1 MKQPGK
7 SMKLSSLMSWIGVR
21 PRIFGGFALI
31 LSFLV
36 LLGGFAMVQVGRI
49 GGTVDELVTSAAGDA
64 GMSQVRAAL
73 LGANGAVE
81 RFVRTWNVGD
91 KDAASKAI
99 DAVGGLADQVEKQ
112 SGGLK
117 VLADGVGPVRNAL
130 AAYRSSFAAAAE
142 AVDRLRA
149 ATTKTDALGAV
160 AGINMG
166 GIQVALANRVGSE
179 PLMNPLRLASVVDAV
194 RIAVMRYT
202 NTLSN
207 GDADDARLTFVYA
220 KLAIA
225 DTEGEIAGVDDAK
238 LKALVAALKEALT
251 ADAAAL
257 EEVIK
262 VAADLRAKQAELA
275 KASASIDTQVSQIN
289 RQLGTARAEQAA
301 RTGVAVEDTKQT
313 LIVTAAAAVIFGA
326 VLAWLIGASVSTP
339 IRGMTDRM
347 QSLAAGELDQPIPGG
362 EQRDEIGRMARAVE
376 IFRDNA
382 LAVRRMEQEAA
393 AQREAAEAERAR
405 MMSDLAGRFEQGM
418 QGVITG
424 VGGRATEMGES
435 ASELARVAERGRGLA
450 EAVARRA
457 EQASV
462 NVQTVASATQ
472 ELAASIREISSQV
485 QRSVTVSTRATHETQ
500 RTSELID
507 GLSSA
512 AERIGTIVQLI
523 QAIASQTNLLALNA
537 TIEAARAGEA
547 GRGFAIV
554 ASEVKNL
561 ASQTAQAT
569 EQISSQIA
577 TIQSA
582 TQETVGAI
590 AQFGTTVREIAEISN
605 AIAAA
610 VEQQGA
616 ATSEIARNVEQ
627 AASGTAAVTQEI
639 GDVRNVAG
647 QTDAGAE
654 AALAA
659 AAALQQQAASLKSN
673 VADFLQ
679 TIRTAA

>member
-1 MKQPGK
+1 
-7 SMKLSSLMSWIGVR
+7 MSWIGIR

-36 LLGGFAMVQVGRI
+36 LLGGFAMSQVGRI
-49 GGTVDELVTSAAGDA
+49 GGTVDELVASAAGDA

-73 LGANGAVE
+73 LTANGAVE
-81 RFVRTWNVGD
+81 KFIRTWSVGD
-91 KDAASKAI
+91 KDAAGRAI
-99 DAVGGLADQVEKQ
+99 DAVGTLADEVEKQ
-112 SGGLK
+112 SGKLK
-117 VLADGVGPVRNAL
+117 VIADGAGSVRTEL
-130 AAYRSSFAAAAE
+130 GAYRAAFGAAAD

-149 ATTKTDALGAV
+149 ATNKTEALGGV
-160 AGINMG
+160 LGVNIG
-166 GIQVALANRVGSE
+166 GIQVALANRAGRE
-179 PLMNPLRLASVVDAV
+179 PLLHPLRLASVVDAV
-194 RIAVMRYT
+194 RVSVMRYT
-202 NTLSN
+202 NTLSPS
-207 GDADDARLTFVYA
+207 DAEDAKLTFVYA
-220 KLAIA
+220 KLAVA
-225 DTEGEIAGVDDAK
+225 DTEVELATVDDAK
-238 LKALVAALKEALT
+238 LKALVAALKDALT
-251 ADAAAL
+251 ADNAAF
-257 EEVIK
+257 EDVMKI
-262 VAADLRAKQAELA
+262 AADLRAKQAELA
-275 KASASIDTQVSQIN
+275 RVTTAIEAQVTQIN
-289 RQLGTARAEQAA
+289 KQLGAA
-301 RTGVAVEDTKQT
+301 RSEQGSKTAVAVVDTRQT
-313 LIVTAAAAVIFGA
+313 IIVTAVGA
-326 VLAWLIGASVSTP
+326 VVLGAILAWLIGASVSSP
-339 IRGMTDRM
+339 IRSMTDRM
-347 QSLAAGELDQPIPGG
+347 QSLAAGELEQPIPGG
-362 EQRDEIGRMARAVE
+362 ERRDEIGRMARAVE
-376 IFRDNA
+376 VFRDNA

-393 AQREAAEAERAR
+393 AQRETAEAERAR
-405 MMSDLAGRFEQGM
+405 MMADLAGRFEQGM
-418 QGVITG
+418 QGVISG
-424 VGGRATEMGES
+424 VGGRASEMGQS
-435 ASELARVAERGRGLA
+435 AKELARVAERGRGLA
-450 EAVARRA
+450 EAVASRA

-472 ELAASIREISSQV
+472 ELAASIREISGQV
-485 QRSVTVSTRATHETQ
+485 QRSVTVSSRATQETE
-500 RTSELID
+500 RTSELIN

-582 TQETVGAI
+582 TEETVGAI

-627 AASGTAAVTQEI
+627 AANGTAAVTQEI
-639 GDVRNVAG
+639 GDVKAVAG

-654 AALAA
+654 AALTA
-659 AAALQQQAASLKSN
+659 AAALQQQAASLRSN
-673 VADFLQ
+673 VDDFLQ

>member
-1 MKQPGK
+1 MK
-7 SMKLSSLMSWIGVR
+7 MYSLMSWLGIR

-36 LLGGFAMVQVGRI
+36 VLGGFAKIQVEHI
-49 GGTVDELVTSAAGDA
+49 GSTVDELVASGAADA
-64 GMSQVRAAL
+64 GMSQVRAAVL
-73 LGANGAVE
+73 NANGLVE
-81 RFVRTWNVGD
+81 KFIRTWNVAD
-91 KDAASKAI
+91 KDAATKAI
-99 DAVGGLADQVEKQ
+99 DTVGQLTEQVERD
-112 SGGLK
+112 SGRLQTI
-117 VLADGVGPVRNAL
+117 AQGVGAIRSAI
-130 AAYRSSFAAAAE
+130 ATYRASFAAAAE

-149 ATTKTDALGAV
+149 ATNKTDALGAV
-160 AGINMG
+160 AGINAG
-166 GIQVALANRVGSE
+166 GIQVALANRSGS
-179 PLMNPLRLASVVDAV
+179 PMLLNPMRLAAVVDSV
-194 RIAVMRYT
+194 RVTLMRH
-202 NTLSN
+202 NASFSG
-207 GDADDARLTFVYA
+207 GDADDARLAFRYA
-220 KLAIA
+220 NLAIA
-225 DTEGEIAGVDDAK
+225 DTEAEIAGLVEPK
-238 LKALVAALKEALT
+238 LASLVAALKEALT

-257 EEVIK
+257 EDVVK
-262 VAADLRAKQAELA
+262 VAAELRGKQAELA
-275 KASASIDTQVSQIN
+275 SASATIDAQVSRIN
-289 RQLGTARAEQAA
+289 QQLATTRAEQGA
-301 RTGVAVEDTKQT
+301 RTRVTVDDTKQT
-313 LIVTAAAAVIFGA
+313 VIATAGGA
-326 VLAWLIGASVSTP
+326 LALGALLAWLIGSSVSSP
-339 IRGMTDRM
+339 IRNMTERM
-347 QSLAAGELDQPIPGG
+347 QSLAAGELEQPIPGG
-362 EQRDEIGRMARAVE
+362 EQRNEIGRMARAVE
-376 IFRDNA
+376 VFRDNA

-393 AQREAAEAERAR
+393 AQREASEAERTR
-405 MMSDLAGRFEQGM
+405 MMADLAGRFEHGM

-424 VGGRATEMGES
+424 VGGRATEMGQS

-450 EAVARRA
+450 EAVASRA

-472 ELAASIREISSQV
+472 ELAASIREISGQV

-500 RTSELID
+500 GTSELIN

-582 TQETVGAI
+582 TEETVGAI

-654 AALAA
+654 AALAT
-659 AAALQQQAASLKSN
+659 AAALQQQAESLKSN
-673 VADFLQ
+673 VADFLR

>member
-1 MKQPGK
+1 
-7 SMKLSSLMSWIGVR
+7 MKLSSSLSWIGVR
-21 PRIFGGFALI
+21 PRIFGGFALV

-36 LLGGFAMVQVGRI
+36 LLGGFAMSQVGHI

-81 RFVRTWNVGD
+81 KFIRTWNIGD
-91 KDAASKAI
+91 KDLATNAI
-99 DAVGGLADQVEKQ
+99 ETVSRLADQVEQRYGKLPAIAE
-112 SGGLK
+112 GI
-117 VLADGVGPVRNAL
+117 APVRAAL
-130 AAYRSSFAAAAE
+130 ASYRSAFSAAAE

-149 ATTKTDALGAV
+149 TTAKTDAHGATAGLDV
-160 AGINMG
+160 A
-166 GIQVALANRVGSE
+166 GIQVALANRTGTE
-179 PLMNPLRLASVVDAV
+179 RLFQPLRLAAAVDGV
-194 RIAVMRYT
+194 RVSVMRYGT
-202 NTLSN
+202 TLTTA
-207 GDADDARLTFVYA
+207 DAVDAKNA
-220 KLAIA
+220 LANA
-225 DTEGEIAGVDDAK
+225 QAVVGSTESEIAPTGEAK
-238 LKALVAALKEALT
+238 LKMLVVALKEALT
-251 ADAAAL
+251 ADASAL

-262 VAADLRAKQAELA
+262 VAGDLRARQGDLA
-275 KASASIDTQVSQIN
+275 KASATIDAEVGRIN
-289 RQLGTARAEQAA
+289 QQLGAARAEQAA
-301 RTGVAVEDTKQT
+301 KTGVAVQETKQT
-313 LIVTAAAAVIFGA
+313 VIVTAAGAVVLGA
-326 VLAWLIGASVSTP
+326 VLAWLIGASVSGP
-339 IRGMTDRM
+339 IRSMTDRM
-347 QSLAAGELDQPIPGG
+347 QSLAAGELEQPIPGG

-376 IFRDNA
+376 VFRDNA
-382 LAVRRMEQEAA
+382 LTVRRMEQDAA
-393 AQREAAEAERAR
+393 AQREATEAERAR
-405 MMSDLAGRFEQGM
+405 MMADLAGRFEQGM

-424 VGGRATEMGES
+424 VGGRATDMGQS
-435 ASELARVAERGRGLA
+435 AKELARVAERGRGLA
-450 EAVARRA
+450 EAVASRA

-472 ELAASIREISSQV
+472 ELAASIREISGQV
-485 QRSVTVSTRATHETQ
+485 QRSVTVSNRATHETQ
-500 RTSELID
+500 RTSELIN

-537 TIEAARAGEA
+537 TIEAARAGDA

-582 TQETVGAI
+582 TEETVGAI
-590 AQFGTTVREIAEISN
+590 AQFGTTVKEIAEISN

-639 GDVRNVAG
+639 GDVRAVAG

-654 AALAA
+654 AALTAA
-659 AAALQQQAASLKSN
+659 AELQQQAASLKSN
-673 VADFLQ
+673 VDDFLQ

>member
-1 MKQPGK
+1 
-7 SMKLSSLMSWIGVR
+7 MKLSSLMSLIGVR

-36 LLGGFAMVQVGRI
+36 LLGGFAMIQVGRI
-49 GGTVDELVTSAAGDA
+49 GGTVDELVASAAGDA
-64 GMSQVRAAL
+64 GMSRVRAAL
-73 LGANGAVE
+73 LSANGAVE
-81 RFVRTWNVGD
+81 RFIRTWSVGD
-91 KDAASKAI
+91 KDIAGKAI
-99 DAVGGLADQVEKQ
+99 DAVGGLAEEVEKQ
-112 SGGLK
+112 SGKLK
-117 VLADGVGPVRNAL
+117 VIADGVGAVRTEL
-130 AAYRSSFAAAAE
+130 AAYRASFAAAAG

-149 ATTKTDALGAV
+149 ATNKTEALGAV
-160 AGINMG
+160 AGVNVG
-166 GIQVALANRVGSE
+166 GIQVALANRAGSE
-179 PLMNPLRLASVVDAV
+179 PLLNPLRIASVVDAARV
-194 RIAVMRYT
+194 AVMRYT
-202 NTLSN
+202 STLSPN
-207 GDADDARLTFVYA
+207 DAEDARLTFVYA
-220 KLAIA
+220 RLAIA
-225 DTEGEIAGVDDAK
+225 DSEAELAAVDDAK
-238 LKALVAALKEALT
+238 LKGLVASLKEAMT
-251 ADAAAL
+251 ADAAAF

-262 VAADLRAKQAELA
+262 IAADLRAKQAELV
-275 KASASIDTQVSQIN
+275 KASAAIDGHVGRIN
-289 RQLGTARAEQAA
+289 QQLGTARVDQGA
-301 RTGVAVEDTKQT
+301 RTAVAVEDTRQT
-313 LIVTAAAAVIFGA
+313 VIVTAAGALVLGA
-326 VLAWLIGASVSTP
+326 VLAWLIGASVSGP
-339 IRGMTDRM
+339 IRSMTDRM
-347 QSLAAGELDQPIPGG
+347 QSLAAGELEQPIPGG
-362 EQRDEIGRMARAVE
+362 EQRNEIGRMARAVE
-376 IFRDNA
+376 VFRDNA

-393 AQREAAEAERAR
+393 AQREAAEAERTR

-424 VGGRATEMGES
+424 VGGRATEMGQS

-450 EAVARRA
+450 EAVANRA

-472 ELAASIREISSQV
+472 ELAASIREISAQV
-485 QRSVTVSTRATHETQ
+485 QRSVAVSGRATQETQ

-582 TQETVGAI
+582 TEETVGAI

-639 GDVRNVAG
+639 GDVRSVAG

-673 VADFLQ
+673 VDDFLQ